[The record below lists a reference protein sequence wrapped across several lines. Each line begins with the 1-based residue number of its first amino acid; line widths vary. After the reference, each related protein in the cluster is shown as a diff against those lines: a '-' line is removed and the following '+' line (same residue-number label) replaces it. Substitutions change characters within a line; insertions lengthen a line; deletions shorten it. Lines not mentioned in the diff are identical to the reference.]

1 VSSVSQQK
9 PGYVQIGQQDQI
21 LDALA
26 TAVILLDT
34 DLRIVSLNPASETLL
49 QASIERARG
58 LHFDRL
64 ANLSQD
70 WQNLLIQVQSENFAT
85 VKREMPLVLHSGA
98 QYCVDLIISPLQ
110 PAGESPSLLLEL
122 NPVDRLNAIS
132 EDAQLREAQASMRQ
146 VIKGLAHEVKNPL
159 GGIRGAAQLLARELG
174 NGKLTEYTD
183 VIMEEVDRLR
193 TLVDR
198 MLGPRERLL
207 TRLMNIHE
215 VLERV
220 RQLTEAESGGKVVIE
235 RDYDPSLPE
244 FKADPDQL
252 TQVILNITRNASQA
266 MSGEGTI
273 TLRSRAKRQYTLG
286 GKRHKLVCCI
296 DIVDAGPGIPNEQ
309 LHQLFLPMVT
319 SSTKGNGLGLSIAQM
334 IANRHGGLI
343 QCDSEPGHTC
353 FTVLLPME
361 T

>member
-1 VSSVSQQK
+1 MSSVSQQK

-286 GKRHKLVCCI
+286 GKRHKLVCSI

>member
-1 VSSVSQQK
+1 MSSISQYKQGA
-9 PGYVQIGQQDQI
+9 PQVAAQDQI
-21 LDALA
+21 LEALA
-26 TAVILLDT
+26 TAVIMLDT
-34 DLRIVSLNPASETLL
+34 ELRIVRLNPASETLL
-49 QASIERARG
+49 QASSERTRG
-58 LHFDRL
+58 VHFDRL
-64 ANLSQD
+64 VSLNQD
-70 WQNLLIQVQSENFAT
+70 WQNLLTQVQSENFPT
-85 VKREMPLVLHSGA
+85 VKREMPLLLHSGA

-110 PAGESPSLLLEL
+110 TAGGNPSLLLEL

-174 NGKLTEYTD
+174 DGKLTEYTD

-207 TRLMNIHE
+207 TRFMNIHE

-266 MSGEGTI
+266 MSGQGTI

-286 GKRHKLVCCI
+286 GKRHKLVCCL
-296 DIVDAGPGIPNEQ
+296 DIVDAGPGIPSDQ

-343 QCDSEPGHTC
+343 QCESEPGHTC

>member
-1 VSSVSQQK
+1 MSSVSQQK

-193 TLVDR
+193 NLVDR

>member
-1 VSSVSQQK
+1 MSSVSQQK

-34 DLRIVSLNPASETLL
+34 DLRIVSLNPAGETLL

-98 QYCVDLIISPLQ
+98 QYCVDLIISQLQ
-110 PAGESPSLLLEL
+110 PAGESQSLLLEL

-193 TLVDR
+193 NLVDR

-244 FKADPDQL
+244 FKADPDKL
-252 TQVILNITRNASQA
+252 TQVIL
-266 MSGEGTI
+266 
-273 TLRSRAKRQYTLG
+273 
-286 GKRHKLVCCI
+286 
-296 DIVDAGPGIPNEQ
+296 
-309 LHQLFLPMVT
+309 
-319 SSTKGNGLGLSIAQM
+319 
-334 IANRHGGLI
+334 
-343 QCDSEPGHTC
+343 
-353 FTVLLPME
+353 
-361 T
+361 

>member
-1 VSSVSQQK
+1 MSSVSQQK

-110 PAGESPSLLLEL
+110 PAGESPSLLPEL

>member
-1 VSSVSQQK
+1 MSSVSQQK

-334 IANRHGGLI
+334 IANRHGVLI
-343 QCDSEPGHTC
+343 QCDS
-353 FTVLLPME
+353 
-361 T
+361 

>member
-1 VSSVSQQK
+1 MSSVSQQK

-266 MSGEGTI
+266 MSGEGAI

>member
-1 VSSVSQQK
+1 
-9 PGYVQIGQQDQI
+9 
-21 LDALA
+21 
-26 TAVILLDT
+26 
-34 DLRIVSLNPASETLL
+34 
-49 QASIERARG
+49 
-58 LHFDRL
+58 
-64 ANLSQD
+64 
-70 WQNLLIQVQSENFAT
+70 
-85 VKREMPLVLHSGA
+85 MPLVLHSGA

-207 TRLMNIHE
+207 TRHMNIHE

>member
-1 VSSVSQQK
+1 MSSVSQQK

-132 EDAQLREAQASMRQ
+132 EDAQLREAHASMRQ

-220 RQLTEAESGGKVVIE
+220 RQLTEAESTGKVVIE

-273 TLRSRAKRQYTLG
+273 TLRSRAERQYTLG

>member
-1 VSSVSQQK
+1 MSSVSQQK
-9 PGYVQIGQQDQI
+9 QGYVQIGQQDQI

-70 WQNLLIQVQSENFAT
+70 WQNLLTQVQSENFPT
-85 VKREMPLVLHSGA
+85 VKREMPLLLHSGA

-110 PAGESPSLLLEL
+110 TAGGNPSLLLEL

-174 NGKLTEYTD
+174 DGKLTEYTD

-207 TRLMNIHE
+207 TRFMNIHE

-266 MSGEGTI
+266 MSGQGTI

-286 GKRHKLVCCI
+286 GKRHKLVCCL
-296 DIVDAGPGIPNEQ
+296 DIVDAGPGIPSDQ

-343 QCDSEPGHTC
+343 QCESEPGHTC

>member
-1 VSSVSQQK
+1 MSFIPQNK
-9 PGYVQIGQQDQI
+9 PGYSEAGAQDHI
-21 LDALA
+21 LEALA
-26 TAVILLDT
+26 TAVIMLDT
-34 DLRIVSLNPASETLL
+34 DLRIISLNPASETLL
-49 QASIERARG
+49 QASIERTRG
-58 LHFDRL
+58 IHFDRL
-64 ANLSQD
+64 VNLSPD
-70 WQNLLIQVQSENFAT
+70 WENLLTQVQSENFAT
-85 VKREMPLVLHSGA
+85 VKREMPLALHSGA
-98 QYCVDLIISPLQ
+98 QYCVDLIISPIQ
-110 PAGESPSLLLEL
+110 PPGESSSLLLEL

-198 MLGPRERLL
+198 MLGPRERLV

-220 RQLTEAESGGKVVIE
+220 RQLTEAESGGNIVIA

-266 MSGEGTI
+266 LAGTGTI

-286 GKRHKLVCCI
+286 GKRHKLVCCL
-296 DIVDAGPGIPNEQ
+296 DIVDAGPGVPSEQ
-309 LHQLFLPMVT
+309 LNQLFLPMVT

-343 QCDSEPGHTC
+343 QCESKPGHTC
-353 FTVLLPME
+353 FTILLPME

>member
-1 VSSVSQQK
+1 MSSVSQQK

-273 TLRSRAKRQYTLG
+273 TLRSRAKRQYTLW

>member
-1 VSSVSQQK
+1 MSSVSQQK

-220 RQLTEAESGGKVVIE
+220 RQLTEAESGGKVVIA

>member
-1 VSSVSQQK
+1 MSSVSQQK